1 LAPCC
6 RRRRYGTTSP
16 SSPGRAI
23 PARASKARRRRSS
36 AFEPCQE
43 PARLRLLLSR
53 ESLRSQADLIDEG
66 YDAKQVKALP
76 SHPLDLTVESQA
88 RDTVN
93 EGTVAGGD
101 EGMNDANRM
110 IKVTEHYIRTNC
122 DGSGAKL
129 WRVCTAG
136 EPLEVLTAIL

>member
-1 LAPCC
+1 M
-6 RRRRYGTTSP
+6 
-16 SSPGRAI
+16 PGAC
-23 PARASKARRRRSS
+23 ATA
-36 AFEPCQE
+36 
-43 PARLRLLLSR
+43 RLLLSR
-53 ESLRSQADLIDEG
+53 DAALAGRPIDEG

-110 IKVTEHYIRTNC
+110 IKVTEHYIRTDY